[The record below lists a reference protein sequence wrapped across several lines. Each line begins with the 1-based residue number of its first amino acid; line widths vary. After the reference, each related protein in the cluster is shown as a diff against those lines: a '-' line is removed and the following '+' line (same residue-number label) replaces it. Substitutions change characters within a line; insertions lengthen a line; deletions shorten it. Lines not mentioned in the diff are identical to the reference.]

1 MRQNTRQSVL
11 ALLMIMAGFSALS
24 VAWWTQHELGIMP
37 CELCLWER
45 WPWRVLVVLGVMV
58 PVLPSRWGRVVL
70 WLCAPVLLAAE
81 GLAICH
87 AGVEWKWWPSPFPA
101 CHAAHVVGRTL
112 AERWASMPLTPSKPC
127 DAPTYLIPGL
137 PVSMAVM
144 GGVFTLVVFVA
155 WSTGMVWSKKNRR
168 F

>member
-70 WLCAPVLLAAE
+70 WLCAPVLLVAE

-87 AGVEWKWWPSPFPA
+87 AGVEWKWWSSPFPA

>member
-11 ALLMIMAGFSALS
+11 ALLMMIAGFSALS
-24 VAWWTQHELGIMP
+24 IAWWTQHELGIMP

-45 WPWRVLVVLGVMV
+45 WPWRVLIMLGIMV
-58 PVLPSRWGRVVL
+58 PVLPSRWGRRVL
-70 WLCAPVLLAAE
+70 WLCGPVLLVAQ
-81 GLAICH
+81 GLALCH

-112 AERWASMPLTPSKPC
+112 AERWASMPLAPSKPC
-127 DAPTYLIPGL
+127 DASTYLISGL

-144 GGVFTLVVFVA
+144 GGVFALVVFVA
-155 WSTGMVWSKKNRR
+155 WSTGMVWSKNNRR

>member
-87 AGVEWKWWPSPFPA
+87 AGVEWKWWSSPFPA

>member
-1 MRQNTRQSVL
+1 MKKTMRLSTV
-11 ALLMIMAGFSALS
+11 ALFMILAGFAALG
-24 VAWWTQHELGIMP
+24 VAWWTQHRLGIMP

-45 WPWRVLVVLGVMV
+45 WPWRVLIVLGVV
-58 PVLPSRWGRVVL
+58 APVLPARMGRGAL
-70 WLCAPVLLAAE
+70 WACVPVLLAAE

-112 AERWASMPLTPSKPC
+112 AERWASMPLVPSKPC

-144 GGVFTLVVFVA
+144 GAVFVLVVLAGLCV
-155 WSTGMVWSKKNRR
+155 GMGRIKKSNWI
-168 F
+168 

>member
-1 MRQNTRQSVL
+1 MRKAIPQSLVALFIIL
-11 ALLMIMAGFSALS
+11 AGCAALG
-24 VAWWTQHELGIMP
+24 VAWWTQHQLGIMP

-45 WPWRVLVVLGVMV
+45 WPWRVLIVIGVLA
-58 PVLPSRWGRVVL
+58 PFLPARLGRLAL
-70 WLCAPVLLAAE
+70 WMCAPVLLVAG
-81 GLAICH
+81 GLAVCH
-87 AGVEWKWWPSPFPA
+87 AGVEWQWWPSPFPA

-112 AERWASMPLTPSKPC
+112 AERWASMPLVPSKPC

-144 GGVFTLVVFVA
+144 GGVFTLVVFAGWAV
-155 WSTGMVWSKKNRR
+155 GMVKSKKVRY

>member
-1 MRQNTRQSVL
+1 MGLGAV
-11 ALLMIMAGFSALS
+11 ALLRVRGGSAGGG
-24 VAWWTQHELGIMP
+24 VAWWTEH
-37 CELCLWER
+37 R
-45 WPWRVLVVLGVMV
+45 LGVMACELGRGERWAWRV
-58 PVLPSRWGRVVL
+58 GIGLGGVAPVWPAGMGRGAWWACV
-70 WLCAPVLLAAE
+70 PVLLAAE

-112 AERWASMPLTPSKPC
+112 AERWASMPLVPSKPC

-144 GGVFTLVVFVA
+144 GAVFALVVLAGLCV
-155 WSTGMVWSKKNRR
+155 GMGRIKKSNWI
-168 F
+168 